1 MAITKSQFLILDANI
16 LIDFLKC
23 DRTIIKLI
31 STNVGQVYLATPV
44 LDEISEINDID
55 CAELGIILVEPELD
69 QVMTA
74 AEKKDHYHFKT
85 TYV

>member
-1 MAITKSQFLILDANI
+1 MAITKSQLLILDANI

-44 LDEISEINDID
+44 LVK
-55 CAELGIILVEPELD
+55 LVKLTI
-69 QVMTA
+69 VTVLNWGLYLL
-74 AEKKDHYHFKT
+74 KKRPY
-85 TYV
+85 